1 MAGKALEILLTEGGA
16 LNKEQKEKIED
27 NFKLLD
33 RDADGKLTVQ
43 EVGVLF
49 RALGQSPTDEELAEL
64 LRQVPPGGADVEGFN
79 TFFTKNY
86 KTPPSPDALLKA
98 FQVFDLGETG
108 IMNAD
113 KFKEMLTSLGE
124 PMPDEEVQAILKE
137 ANIDD
142 KGIFDYKALVKTL
155 CEGPKKLPD
164 LK

>member
-1 MAGKALEILLTEGGA
+1 MAGKALEIIMPEGA
-16 LNKEQKEKIED
+16 SLNKEQKEKIED

-64 LRQVPPGGADVEGFN
+64 LKTVPPGGHDLHAFEL
-79 TFFTKNY
+79 FFTKNY
-86 KTPPSPDALLKA
+86 KTPTSQDALLKA
-98 FQVFDLGETG
+98 FQVFDLEDTG

-137 ANIDD
+137 ADVDD
-142 KGIFDYKALVKTL
+142 KGLFDYKTLVKTL